1 MVVRLVV
8 RSHRVVGDSH
18 SVSKVDGRG
27 TRRQEQEQPEIVL

>member
-1 MVVRLVV
+1 MVEPLVV

-27 TRRQEQEQPEIVL
+27 TIRQEQEQFETAL